1 MTTNGN
7 WVAVR
12 RGILQHV
19 SREDEPM
26 THMEFAAYMIVL
38 LDADKANGS
47 WRGSAQKLVLVYHFA
62 ENTAYRVLKSL
73 ESKGYIKRLWIKG
86 RKGNY
91 RIVVNRYAISFGPFE
106 GRLVDAAGTTDWQKP
121 ALVPD
126 GNVEPDE
133 EFKVEDVEGRD
144 DDERA
149 YVMGV
154 SDTDGLD

>member
-1 MTTNGN
+1 
-7 WVAVR
+7 
-12 RGILQHV
+12 
-19 SREDEPM
+19 M
-26 THMEFAAYMIVL
+26 THMEFAAYMIIL

-47 WRGSAQKLVLVYHFA
+47 WRGSAQKLVQKYHMA

-73 ESKGYIKRLWIKG
+73 EEKGYIKRLWIKG
-86 RKGNY
+86 KKGNY

-126 GNVEPDE
+126 GESE
-133 EFKVEDVEGRD
+133 GEFVVSDVEGRE